1 MEIYLKVAEE
11 TAREER
17 EPDWLWGRQW
27 EEREPHWITIIK
39 WKPELIVCVMDK
51 GEINLCELF
60 LISFMLGYVLWY

>member
-17 EPDWLWGRQW
+17 EPDWLWGRQR

-39 WKPELIVCVMDK
+39 WKAELIVCVM
-51 GEINLCELF
+51 N
-60 LISFMLGYVLWY
+60 